1 MEKTSKNIILIGF
14 MGSGKTSVG
23 LKLSYKLRRPVEDTD
38 KLIERR
44 EGCSVSWPAFQGGWP
59 LKPWRL

>member
-23 LKLSYKLRRPVEDTD
+23 LKLSYKLRRALVNMILHAT
-38 KLIERR
+38 L
-44 EGCSVSWPAFQGGWP
+44 PALAVNPPP
-59 LKPWRL
+59 LTNIIGL